1 MNLRPLNTVCF
12 TISIVCV
19 VLGSML
25 AISMIWIEH
34 SHEFLWKSWVT
45 IGVVF
50 LASVI
55 TLAVSKAFGSKAQPA
70 P

>member
-1 MNLRPLNTVCF
+1 MNLQPLNTICF
-12 TISIVCV
+12 TLSILCV
-19 VLGSML
+19 ILGSML

-34 SHEFLWKSWVT
+34 SNEFLWKSWVT

-55 TLAVSKAFGSKAQPA
+55 TLAVSKAFGARPHPA
-70 P
+70 A